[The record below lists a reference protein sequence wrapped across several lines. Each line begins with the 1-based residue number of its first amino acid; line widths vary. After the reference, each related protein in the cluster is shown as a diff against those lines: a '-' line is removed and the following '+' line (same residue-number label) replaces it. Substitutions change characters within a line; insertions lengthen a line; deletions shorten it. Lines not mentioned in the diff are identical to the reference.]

1 MQSLPGTFDHVA
13 LASLPRPAISPY
25 PFATP
30 GGRIP
35 PVSFASSACRAE
47 SLVSS
52 KIFTHTFD
60 NGLVLLAEPTE
71 SLESAAFTLRVPG
84 GNAYEPLDR
93 AGLATLAQELAI
105 RGCGTRDNR
114 QFVEDLDNLGVDRGE
129 SVFDSHASYSGAT
142 LARNLTPA
150 LEIFADLVQRPTLPE
165 DELEACKMT
174 VLQEIS
180 AVEDEPS
187 QKVMLELRRQHFPDP
202 WGRPSHGSEQGVVA
216 TSIADIR
223 QFVARTYQ
231 PRGAILGVAGRVDWD
246 QLRRDVERLFGKWK
260 AQPELTITEKPAGDR
275 VTHIPHES
283 NQTQIGIAYPSVA
296 YRDKDYFQ
304 AWGAVGV
311 LSGGMSSRLFTEVRE
326 KRGLC
331 YSVFASQTTLRDR
344 GSVICYAGTSAER
357 AQETLDVT
365 LGELKRLAE
374 GVSPEE
380 LARLRARMKSALVMQ
395 QESSSARSGS
405 LVRDFYYLGA
415 PRSMEE
421 TNRLVDGLSAES
433 INAYLSANPPRNF
446 TIVTLGSQPLKVDA
460 DAIS

>member
-1 MQSLPGTFDHVA
+1 M
-13 LASLPRPAISPY
+13 
-25 PFATP
+25 
-30 GGRIP
+30 
-35 PVSFASSACRAE
+35 
-47 SLVSS
+47 SS

-60 NGLVLLAEPTE
+60 NGLVLLAEPSA

-105 RGCGTRDNR
+105 RGCGDRDNR
-114 QFVEDLDNLGVDRGE
+114 EFVEALDNLGVERGE
-129 SVFDSHASYSGAT
+129 SVFDSHSSYSGAT
-142 LARNLTPA
+142 LARNLPAA
-150 LEIFADLVQRPTLPE
+150 LEIYADLVQRPRLPDE
-165 DELEACKMT
+165 ELEACKMT
-174 VLQEIS
+174 VLQEI
-180 AVEDEPS
+180 AAIEDEPS
-187 QKVMLELRRQHFPDP
+187 QKVMLELRRQHLPDP

-216 TSIADIR
+216 TSIDDIR
-223 QFVARTYQ
+223 HFVSRTYQ

-246 QLRRDVERLFGKWK
+246 TLRRDVERLFGNWQP
-260 AQPELTITEKPAGDR
+260 QPEQTITEKPAGVA
-275 VTHIPHES
+275 VTQLHHES

-296 YRDKDYFQ
+296 YRDENYFQ

-331 YSVFASQTTLRDR
+331 YSVFASQITLRDR
-344 GSVICYAGTSAER
+344 GSVICYAGTSLER

-365 LGELKRLAE
+365 LGELRRLE
-374 GVSPEE
+374 QGVLPEE

-405 LVRDFYYLGA
+405 LVRDYYYLGY
-415 PRSMEE
+415 PRSVEE
-421 TNRLVDGLSAES
+421 TNRLVDSLTADS
-433 INAYLSANPPRNF
+433 INAYLAAHPPRHF
-446 TIVTLGSQPLKVDA
+446 TIVTLGSQPLKVAA